1 MSTNPYDQVFGDH
14 HNAADDMQFGGA
26 MQSSV
31 YEPLYSPDAV
41 RKGLNYRL
49 GSYSSFLSITDCS
62 VVSPQFD
69 ARRDAVGR
77 TYVYRIIVP
86 NRTFQRSARFPP
98 TPSQAMFLQNR
109 AWILPYSLDVDA
121 MQAACRH
128 FIGERD
134 FSSLHTNKKEGEVSI
149 RDLQYLAVQRISG
162 DHMHDSTSFVPP
174 WEASISSSVS
184 SSPMALTQMSAMD
197 TTCPDEEIRI
207 FVRADSFVMRMV
219 RNIVGILVAV
229 GRGKR
234 TPDDI
239 EGVLAHRSRGSIF
252 IDPAPAHGL
261 YLLNV
266 HYADDH

>member
-1 MSTNPYDQVFGDH
+1 
-14 HNAADDMQFGGA
+14 
-26 MQSSV
+26 MQSSG

-49 GSYSSFLSITDCS
+49 RRYSSFLSITDCS

-69 ARRDAVGR
+69 VRHDAVGR
-77 TYVYRIIVP
+77 TYMYRIVLP
-86 NRTFQRSARFPP
+86 NRSFQRSARFPP
-98 TPSQAMFLQNR
+98 TPSQAMFYHDR
-109 AWILPYSLDVDA
+109 AWLLPHSLNVDA
-121 MQAACRH
+121 MQAACQH
-128 FIGERD
+128 FIGEKD

-149 RDLQYLAVQRISG
+149 RDLQYIAVQRISG
-162 DHMHDSTSFVPP
+162 HHMHNSTSFVPP
-174 WEASISSSVS
+174 WEAPA
-184 SSPMALTQMSAMD
+184 PMTPTPISAMD
-197 TTCPDEEIRI
+197 TTTCPDEEIRI

-229 GRGKR
+229 GKGKR

-239 EGVLAHRSRGSIF
+239 EGILALRSRGSIF

-266 HYADDH
+266 HFADDH

>member
-1 MSTNPYDQVFGDH
+1 MHIGD
-14 HNAADDMQFGGA
+14 A

-49 GSYSSFLSITDCS
+49 GRYSSFLSITDCS
-62 VVSPQFD
+62 VMSPQFD
-69 ARRDAVGR
+69 ARRDAIGR

-86 NRTFQRSARFPP
+86 NRSFQRSTRFPP
-98 TPSQAMFLQNR
+98 TPSQAMFYQNR
-109 AWILPYSLDVDA
+109 AWILPYSLDVNA

-128 FIGERD
+128 FIGVRD

-162 DHMHDSTSFVPP
+162 HHMHDCASFVPP
-174 WEASISSSVS
+174 WEASTSSSVA
-184 SSPMALTQMSAMD
+184 SSPVALTQMD

-229 GRGKR
+229 GKGKR